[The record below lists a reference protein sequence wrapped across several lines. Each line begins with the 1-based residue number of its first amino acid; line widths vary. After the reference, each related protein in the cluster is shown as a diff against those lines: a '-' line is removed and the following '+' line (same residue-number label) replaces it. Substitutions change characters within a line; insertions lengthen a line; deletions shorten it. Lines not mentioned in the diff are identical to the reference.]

1 MTDELRDRRVAF
13 VVANEGIEQVELL
26 RPWRAVVD
34 AGGTAELVAPQPG
47 MVETMRHLDRADLFP
62 VDQVTERASADDYDA
77 VVLPGGVANP
87 DHLRTDAA
95 AVDFL
100 MAIFEAGKPVAA
112 ICHGPWTLIE
122 GDLVAGRTLTSWPSL
137 QTDLRNAGAYWVDRE
152 VVVCRLGINTLGD
165 ESQARRSRR
174 VLPRAGGG
182 LCPVRRA
189 RVSASSRFI
198 RRCHHRVAPS
208 RTSVQPFR
216 DGVVARA
223 RLVVAPA

>member
-1 MTDELRDRRVAF
+1 MTSELRGQRVAF
-13 VVANEGIEQVELL
+13 MVANEGIEEVELL

-34 AGGTAELVAPQPG
+34 AGGTAQLLAPQSG
-47 MVETMRHLDRADLFP
+47 MVETMHHLDRADRFP
-62 VDQVTERASADDYDA
+62 VDQLTERASPDDYDA

-87 DHLRTDAA
+87 DHLRMDAA

-152 VVVCRLGINTLGD
+152 VVVCRLGINTLVT
-165 ESQARRSRR
+165 SRKPEDLDAFCR
-174 VLPRAGGG
+174 EML
-182 LCPVRRA
+182 
-189 RVSASSRFI
+189 SAF
-198 RRCHHRVAPS
+198 AP
-208 RTSVQPFR
+208 TSV
-216 DGVVARA
+216 
-223 RLVVAPA
+223 LV